1 MTRILH
7 VIPTFFPA
15 TYWGGPVFSTKAI
28 CDGVAANSKYEIRVL
43 TTDAAGTKT
52 TDRLNTK
59 NNPRN
64 FPAGYSVFYAK
75 RVAGKSISIEF
86 MLRLFEEIHWADIV
100 HLSGVY
106 SFPSLPT
113 LLLARI
119 LNKPVVW
126 SPRGALQASAEWP
139 RNRRRFLKIAFE
151 KIARNF
157 APKSTHLHTT
167 SQIESK
173 LSIQRMPGFR
183 ATVIPNSVSLPERIP
198 PRERSHTSETNL
210 LFIGRLHK
218 KKGLDLL
225 LLVLSDLP
233 EEFVLNIYGA
243 GEKKYVASLKL
254 QVIALKL
261 ENRVTFNGHV
271 DGEEKESAFTK
282 ADIFVLPSFSENF
295 GIVIAEALGRGL
307 PVVVSRAT
315 PWSQV
320 EDYGCGHWLPL
331 ERIDWVNAIIHLSD
345 GNMTEMG
352 ERGRLWMLNEY
363 SPLPIAEKMMAL
375 YDEVAAEHD
384 Q

>member
-1 MTRILH
+1 MTRVLH

-28 CDGVAANSKYEIRVL
+28 CDGVAPNSKFEIRVL
-43 TTDAAGTKT
+43 TTDAAGAKASNRVNI
-52 TDRLNTK
+52 DS
-59 NNPRN
+59 NPCD

-75 RVAGKSISIEF
+75 RVAGKSISIELL
-86 MLRLFEEIHWADIV
+86 LRLFKEIQWADMV

-139 RNRRRFLKIAFE
+139 RNKRRFLKIAFE
-151 KIARNF
+151 KVAQNF
-157 APKSTHLHTT
+157 APKSTHFHTT

-173 LSIQRMPGFR
+173 LSLQRMPRFR
-183 ATVIPNSVSLPERIP
+183 ATVIPNSVSLPEQVPVRK
-198 PRERSHTSETNL
+198 RSHASKKNL

-225 LLVLSDLP
+225 LLILSDLP

-254 QVIALKL
+254 KIIALGLKK
-261 ENRVTFNGHV
+261 RVTFNGHV
-271 DGEEKESAFTK
+271 DGDEKENAFAK

-295 GIVIAEALGRGL
+295 GIVIAEALGRSL

-315 PWSQV
+315 PWSRV
-320 EDYGCGHWLPL
+320 EEYRCGHWLPL
-331 ERIDWVNAIIHLSD
+331 ERSDWVNAIIKLSD
-345 GNMTEMG
+345 KNITDMG

-363 SPLPIAEKMMAL
+363 SPLPIADKMMTL
-375 YDEVAAEHD
+375 YDEIVAEYN
-384 Q
+384 